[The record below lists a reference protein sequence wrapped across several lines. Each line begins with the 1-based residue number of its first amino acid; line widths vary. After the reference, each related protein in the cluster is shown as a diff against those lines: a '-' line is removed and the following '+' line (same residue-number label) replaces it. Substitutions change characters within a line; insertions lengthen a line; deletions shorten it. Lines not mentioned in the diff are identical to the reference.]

1 MPHIKYEPQAE
12 EDRNMAKRPTKETDR
27 QTTSSGRSAQDT
39 TELETLD
46 HAPYQEKPK
55 VTQLREEILAV
66 NKRWVKAGEVRLHK
80 EITERTEEVP
90 YDLTHE
96 EVDIQ
101 RVAVNRAL
109 GENETVEPRQEGDT
123 LVIPIVEEELV
134 VTKRM
139 VVREEVRI
147 TRRNITTQ
155 QKASGTLKRE
165 ELVVDTAGDLTTAD
179 ESTAPNY

>member
-1 MPHIKYEPQAE
+1 
-12 EDRNMAKRPTKETDR
+12 MAKRPSKEID
-27 QTTSSGRSAQDT
+27 QQANPSGQLASDNTQI
-39 TELETLD
+39 ETLD
-46 HAPYQEKPK
+46 HAPYQEEPK

-66 NKRWVKAGEVRLHK
+66 NKRWVKAGEVHLRK
-80 EITERTEEVP
+80 EITERTEDVP

-109 GENETVEPRQEGDT
+109 GENETAEPRQEGDT
-123 LVIPIVEEELV
+123 LVIPVVEEELV

-147 TRRNITTQ
+147 TRRNITVQ
-155 QKASGTLKRE
+155 QKASGTVRRE

-179 ESTAPNY
+179 ENTTPNN